1 VAWLGNSTAKRV
13 KIVEGEDTMDEMP
26 TIKLTWKKAL
36 LIMALCLVAVFD
48 RAGHT
53 YHLKGHLDSADVW
66 AAAMTIVT
74 AFCAVAFVGWWA
86 NREE

>member
-1 VAWLGNSTAKRV
+1 
-13 KIVEGEDTMDEMP
+13 VEGEGAMEEKP

-36 LIMALCLVAVFD
+36 LIITLCVGVVID

-53 YHLKGHLDSADVW
+53 YHQKGHLDLADWW
-66 AAAMTIVT
+66 AAAMTIVI
-74 AFCAVAFVGWWA
+74 ALCAVAFVGWWA

>member
-1 VAWLGNSTAKRV
+1 M
-13 KIVEGEDTMDEMP
+13 KILESESAMEQKQ

-36 LIMALCLVAVFD
+36 LIMTLCVGAVFD

-53 YHLKGHLDSADVW
+53 YHQKGHLDSADLW

-74 AFCAVAFVGWWA
+74 AICAVAFVGWWA

>member
-1 VAWLGNSTAKRV
+1 MSERPAIQLFS
-13 KIVEGEDTMDEMP
+13 
-26 TIKLTWKKAL
+26 WKKAIV
-36 LIMALCLVAVFD
+36 IMMVCIGAVSD

-53 YHLKGHLDSADVW
+53 YHQKGHLDSADLWV
-66 AAAMTIVT
+66 AAITIVI